1 MSSAHVYQ
9 ILNHYTSRDAL
20 DPGFLVLD
28 NSANE
33 RPDWFEY
40 WPIRRFLRTEPLDEA
55 LFYGFL
61 SPKFRLKTNL
71 GAAAVHDFV
80 GAAPPEVDAVLF
92 SPSIQ
97 NSAVHWNVFAHG
109 ESEHPGLLATAEAF
123 FTRIGRPSDLHEL
136 VTDSRNIVNS
146 NYFLAR
152 PRFWREWLVLT
163 EALFAI
169 AEDARDALGAQL
181 RAATSYRG
189 EHAVPMKI
197 FIVERLATWLLASDT
212 RYTAL
217 VCDPFAA
224 GARLYKL
231 PVAIVCDALKI
242 AYATQGRGQYRDV
255 FRMVQGLRKTLNWQ
269 IRLGSA
275 AHARR
280 VRPWLDALAAYWH
293 WPAQ

>member
-1 MSSAHVYQ
+1 MAVAHVYQ
-9 ILNHYTSRDAL
+9 ILNHYTPRDAL
-20 DPGFLVLD
+20 DPGFRVLD
-28 NSANE
+28 NSANA

-40 WPIRRFLRTEPLDEA
+40 WPIRNFLSQEPLDEA
-55 LFYGFL
+55 AFYGFL

-71 GAAAVHDFV
+71 DAAAVFDIV
-80 GAAPPEVDAVLF
+80 RAAPAGIDVVLF

-97 NSAVHWNVFAHG
+97 NSAVYWNVFAHG
-109 ESEHPGLLATAEAF
+109 EAEHPGLLAIAEEF
-123 FTRIGRPSDLHEL
+123 FARIGRPSDLQEL

-146 NYFLAR
+146 NYFLAK
-152 PRFWREWLVLT
+152 PRFWRDWLVLT

-169 AEDARDALGAQL
+169 AEDKTDPLGAGL
-181 RAATSYRG
+181 RAATRYRG
-189 EHAVPMKI
+189 DHAVPMKI
-197 FIVERLATWLLASDT
+197 FVVERLATWLLASDT

-217 VCDPFAA
+217 ARDPFAA
-224 GARLYKL
+224 GSRLYKL

-255 FRMVQGLRKTLNWQ
+255 FRMVQGLRTTLNWQ

-275 AHARR
+275 SQSRR

-293 WPAQ
+293 KVAR

>member
-1 MSSAHVYQ
+1 
-9 ILNHYTSRDAL
+9 
-20 DPGFLVLD
+20 
-28 NSANE
+28 
-33 RPDWFEY
+33 
-40 WPIRRFLRTEPLDEA
+40 
-55 LFYGFL
+55 
-61 SPKFRLKTNL
+61 
-71 GAAAVHDFV
+71 
-80 GAAPPEVDAVLF
+80 LF

-97 NSAVHWNVFAHG
+97 NSSVHWNVFAHG
-109 ESEHPGLLATAEAF
+109 ESEHPGLLAIAEAF
-123 FTRIGRPSDLHEL
+123 FARIGRPSDLHEL

-146 NYFLAR
+146 NYFLAK

-169 AEDARDALGAQL
+169 AEDEADALGAQL

-189 EHAVPMKI
+189 AHAVPMKI
-197 FIVERLATWLLASDT
+197 FIVERLATWLLASEP

-217 VCDPFAA
+217 VRDPFAA

-242 AYATQGRGQYRDV
+242 AYATQGRGQYRDM

-269 IRLGSA
+269 VRLGA
-275 AHARR
+275 ASHARR

-293 WPAQ
+293 RAAQ

>member
-1 MSSAHVYQ
+1 MAVAHVYQ
-9 ILNHYTSRDAL
+9 ILNHYTPRDAL
-20 DPGFLVLD
+20 DPGFRVLD

-40 WPIRRFLRTEPLDEA
+40 WPIRNFLSREALDEA
-55 LFYGFL
+55 AFYGFL

-71 GAAAVHDFV
+71 DAAAVFDIV
-80 GAAPPEVDAVLF
+80 RAAPAGIDVVLF

-97 NSAVHWNVFAHG
+97 NSAVYWNVFAHG
-109 ESEHPGLLATAEAF
+109 EAEHPGLLAIAEEF
-123 FTRIGRPSDLHEL
+123 FARIGRPSDLREL

-146 NYFLAR
+146 NYFLAK
-152 PRFWREWLVLT
+152 PRFWREWLALT

-169 AEDARDALGAQL
+169 AEAETDPLGGRL
-181 RAATSYRG
+181 RAATRYRG
-189 EHAVPMKI
+189 DHAVPMKI
-197 FIVERLATWLLASDT
+197 FVVERLATWLLASDT
-212 RYTAL
+212 RYAAL
-217 VCDPFAA
+217 ARDPFAA
-224 GARLYKL
+224 GSRLYKL

-255 FRMVQGLRKTLNWQ
+255 FRMVQGLRTTLNWQ

-275 AHARR
+275 SQSRR

-293 WPAQ
+293 KAAR